1 MTDKENFKEQIS
13 PFVWVEDEESVS
25 VVLGAGK
32 YLQEVFDAQDFE
44 GSGYDWEGLA
54 KVFLDEKR
62 SDLSEKIHFDSEAG
76 MFCVFAED
84 SEALQDF
91 ICSFKVA
98 CEDRPLIQDLLSRA
112 EPD

>member
-44 GSGYDWEGLA
+44 GSG
-54 KVFLDEKR
+54 R
-62 SDLSEKIHFDSEAG
+62 SEEHTSE
-76 MFCVFAED
+76 
-84 SEALQDF
+84 LQ
-91 ICSFKVA
+91 SPA
-98 CEDRPLIQDLLSRA
+98 
-112 EPD
+112 